1 MNAPDSRAGGRGTVD
16 NSGDDTVDNS
26 VDNTVDNTGRDTFAT
41 MLDEVRAFHQ
51 KHRFADLGG
60 EDMVYRVALMAE
72 ELGEISACV
81 SKGRPK
87 AELAEE
93 CADLL
98 ILLLGNAIAAD
109 FDLAQAFRDKMDAIN
124 QRGRRI
130 VDGRVRVSNWAKGEK
145 GVVDSAAAGAGDAA
159 AAAATA
165 AAGDSD
171 VADAG
176 TVGDATAAATAAK
189 P

>member
-1 MNAPDSRAGGRGTVD
+1 MNAPDSRAGRGAGDNTV
-16 NSGDDTVDNS
+16 DDTVDS
-26 VDNTVDNTGRDTFAT
+26 TVENTVDNTGRDTFAA

-130 VDGRVRVSNWAKGEK
+130 VDGRVRVSNWAKGEA
-145 GVVDSAAAGAGDAA
+145 VDSAAGGAGDAA
-159 AAAATA
+159 DSAATDS
-165 AAGDSD
+165 AAGNAT
-171 VADAG
+171 ADA
-176 TVGDATAAATAAK
+176 TVAK

>member
-1 MNAPDSRAGGRGTVD
+1 MNAPDSRAGRGA
-16 NSGDDTVDNS
+16 GDNS
-26 VDNTVDNTGRDTFAT
+26 VDKTVDSAGRDTFAA

-145 GVVDSAAAGAGDAA
+145 AAVDSAADAGAG
-159 AAAATA
+159 
-165 AAGDSD
+165 D

-176 TVGDATAAATAAK
+176 AADVADATADTTAAK